1 MKPRQAIQNTLKK
14 EVSHLELHTNPD
26 GTTWMDWENSSPE
39 EFTSKVYSLL
49 HALLEDQH
57 ECKLKMTRNL
67 EAEERRRNEK
77 K

>member
-1 MKPRQAIQNTLKK
+1 MELDIQI
-14 EVSHLELHTNPD
+14 
-26 GTTWMDWENSSPE
+26 GTEQLGWIGGIPAAE

-67 EAEERRRNEK
+67 EAEERRKNEK